1 MDAAQPYPT
10 LHVSAHPLV
19 AHKLAILRD
28 TGTDTKKFRELVREL
43 TWLLGYEAMADL
55 ATGSRRVQTPLEETD
70 GAEVEPKVG
79 LVPVLRAGLGMVDAM
94 LELIPTAEVWHIGLY
109 RDERTLKPVEYYNKL
124 PDAATVQVCL
134 ILDPM
139 LATGGSA
146 AATVDILKAWGAAR
160 IKQVSLIAAPE
171 GVATL
176 SGAHPDVDIH
186 VAAVDREL
194 NERGYIV
201 PGLGDAGDRQFG
213 TFAGPASEPGHAA
226 GDETAEVVRRLQ
238 RDLAGRSV
246 GPCGVFGQR
255 NVPKEPPSDL
265 MQSPPLAAPSGQ
277 PENTVRA
284 AAGTSPLIPELRP
297 AAPSYPRS
305 IPRVDID
312 PRLTRPCGSLN
323 RRRCRCRCR

>member
-1 MDAAQPYPT
+1 MPDAPVN
-10 LHVSAHPLV
+10 LHVSHHPLV
-19 AHKLAILRD
+19 AHKLSILRD
-28 TGTDTKKFRELVREL
+28 VSTEPKKFRELVREL
-43 TWLLGYEAMADL
+43 TWLLGYEAMRDL
-55 ATGSRRVQTPLEETD
+55 SLQPRSVATPLEVLD
-70 GAEVEPKVG
+70 GAELEPRVG

-94 LELIPTAEVWHIGLY
+94 LELMPSAEVWHIGLY
-109 RDERTLKPVEYYNKL
+109 RDERSLKPVEYYNKL

-194 NERGYIV
+194 NDRGYIV

-213 TFAGPASEPGHAA
+213 TFAGPSSEPGH
-226 GDETAEVVRRLQ
+226 GPDEETAEVVRRLQ
-238 RDLAGRSV
+238 R
-246 GPCGVFGQR
+246 
-255 NVPKEPPSDL
+255 E
-265 MQSPPLAAPSGQ
+265 
-277 PENTVRA
+277 
-284 AAGTSPLIPELRP
+284 
-297 AAPSYPRS
+297 
-305 IPRVDID
+305 
-312 PRLTRPCGSLN
+312 LTRDA
-323 RRRCRCRCR
+323 